1 MTPTR
6 SWWSILSAV
15 AAASTIL
22 SSACRDS
29 TGPSDR
35 DDIGAWM
42 DFYDV
47 PGVSVAVIKDF
58 ALDYVEVHGV
68 KSRDSGEPVSA
79 HTLFQAASLTKGVSA
94 MGVVSLA
101 QDEVVSLDADVD
113 DYLTSWQVPENAYQA
128 VEKVTLR
135 RLLSHT
141 AGTTVHGFRGY
152 RYTEAWPT
160 LVQILNGEPPAN
172 SPPVVV
178 ERVPGS
184 AFSYSGGGYEIA
196 DLVVRDVT
204 GSTFAE
210 FIGDRV
216 LDPLGMSESTFEQ
229 PLPAAWR
236 DLAASGY
243 YQGGIPVPGRHH
255 VYPETAAAALWTTPS
270 DYARFLIELQ
280 LSLRGESNK
289 VLTRESTEL
298 LVTEVMDSYGLGI
311 GLRAIR
317 GEKYIWHAGAN
328 DGFRGGMLAH
338 PLLGYGLVVLTNSDN
353 GDALTEAVIELVGRR
368 ERWPGF
374 RPGR

>member
-229 PLPAAWR
+229 PLPAAWLG
-236 DLAASGY
+236 LAASGY
-243 YQGGIPVPGRHH
+243 
-255 VYPETAAAALWTTPS
+255 
-270 DYARFLIELQ
+270 
-280 LSLRGESNK
+280 
-289 VLTRESTEL
+289 
-298 LVTEVMDSYGLGI
+298 
-311 GLRAIR
+311 
-317 GEKYIWHAGAN
+317 
-328 DGFRGGMLAH
+328 
-338 PLLGYGLVVLTNSDN
+338 
-353 GDALTEAVIELVGRR
+353 
-368 ERWPGF
+368 
-374 RPGR
+374 